1 MERGAGRPVC
11 ASLEIEHVA
20 VDFAAVDLRIV
31 PLYTVAGLFSTAIIH
46 QLQQFFVAADV
57 TLFDGFLDAS
67 IILNPQNY
75 VPGLIVCP
83 TVVGFVQQ
91 VGLEAGCGCHGVGC
105 ELVQCSRSGGGGQ
118 GVPPVCFTLQ
128 VRSSTPGRTPPVPGH
143 HPRGRSRSHPAG
155 HPRAS
160 PARRSERSR

>member
-20 VDFAAVDLRIV
+20 VDLHSVDLRIV
-31 PLYTVAGLFSTAIIH
+31 PLYAIGSLFAATLIEQIH
-46 QLQQFFVAADV
+46 EFLIAAHIV
-57 TLFDGFLDAS
+57 LLNVVLDAL
-67 IILNPQNY
+67 IVLNPENHI
-75 VPGLIVCP
+75 PGLIVCP
-83 TVVGFVQQ
+83 TVVGHIKQ
-91 VGLEAGCGCHGVGC
+91 VGLKTGCGCHGVGC

-128 VRSSTPGRTPPVPGH
+128 VRSSTPGRTPQAPGH

-160 PARRSERSR
+160 PARRSAGCR